1 MDFCNSELI
10 KNNKALSKNKS
21 AKQKCD
27 GSSAVSRQWLC
38 RQPETVL
45 ASAQASST
53 NGSRISKWQSLL
65 PHRDTLTYT
74 DKLTLKGT
82 LPYKHI
88 LTYRYIPTH
97 RHTPTHRCTDTQTYT
112 IDALTYRHTHI
123 DTLLHRY
130 THNTHS
136 QILRYWHID
145 TAACR

>member
-38 RQPETVL
+38 LQPETVQAL
-45 ASAQASST
+45 AQAAST

-88 LTYRYIPTH
+88 LTYRHIPTH
-97 RHTPTHRCTDTQTYT
+97 RHTDTQTYT
-112 IDALTYRHTHI
+112 THI
-123 DTLLHRY
+123 QTYTHTLIHRY
-130 THNTHS
+130 THIH
-136 QILRYWHID
+136 IVRYLD
-145 TAACR
+145 TGT

>member
-1 MDFCNSELI
+1 MDFCNPELI

-38 RQPETVL
+38 LQPETVL
-45 ASAQASST
+45 ASAQAAST

-88 LTYRYIPTH
+88 LTYRY
-97 RHTPTHRCTDTQTYT
+97 TPTNSCTDTQTYT
-112 IDALTYRHTHI
+112 IDALTHTHTHI
-123 DTLLHRY
+123 DTLTHRY
-130 THNTHS
+130 THIH
-136 QILRYWHID
+136 IVRYLD
-145 TAACR
+145 TGT